1 VIQQQSKK
9 FSKISRIGASSGVA
23 ALALAGAAAGLG
35 AAPASAASTS
45 TWDAIANCE
54 SSGNWSINTGNG
66 YYGGLQFSQQTWNA
80 FGGAGSAANASKS
93 QQIAVAEKVL
103 AAQGW
108 GAWPA
113 CSAKLGLSGKSG
125 SIASTSNTV
134 EKKSA
139 PVQQAP
145 KQTTQKKSYEAP
157 QKTYKAAPKHRAEA
171 PVQKAAP
178 QKAAPQQVAPQQSVK
193 STGKHVA
200 TVKATDSGAN
210 YTVKSGD
217 TLAKIAQ
224 KKGLD
229 NWKSLYSLNN
239 DEVQDAN
246 MIFVG
251 QVLDIP
257 TK

>member
-1 VIQQQSKK
+1 MIQQQNKK
-9 FSKISRIGASSGVA
+9 FSKFSRIGASSGVA
-23 ALALAGAAAGLG
+23 ALALAGVAAGIG
-35 AAPASAASTS
+35 AAPASAASTG
-45 TWDAIANCE
+45 TWDALANCE

-80 FGGAGSAANASKS
+80 FGGSGSAANASKS

-103 AAQGW
+103 ATQGW

-125 SIASTSNTV
+125 SIASTSSSVKPV
-134 EKKSA
+134 EK
-139 PVQQAP
+139 QAP
-145 KQTTQKKSYEAP
+145 QKVAKKSYEAP
-157 QKTYKAAPKHRAEA
+157 QKTYKAAPKHRSEA
-171 PVQKAAP
+171 PVQKA
-178 QKAAPQQVAPQQSVK
+178 APQQSVK

-200 TVKATDSGAN
+200 TVKATDSGKD

-224 KKGLD
+224 SQGLD
-229 NWKSLYSLNN
+229 SWKALYSLNT
-239 DEVQDAN
+239 DTVQDAN
-246 MIFVG
+246 LIFVG
-251 QVLDIP
+251 QTLDLP

>member
-1 VIQQQSKK
+1 MIQQQSKK

-54 SSGNWSINTGNG
+54 STGNWSINTGNG

-125 SIASTSNTV
+125 SIASTSNTA
-134 EKKSA
+134 EEKSA
-139 PVQQAP
+139 PVQKAP
-145 KQTTQKKSYEAP
+145 KQTTPKKSYEAP

-178 QKAAPQQVAPQQSVK
+178 QKVAPQQAVK

-217 TLAKIAQ
+217 TLAKVAQ

>member
-1 VIQQQSKK
+1 MIQQQNKK

-80 FGGAGSAANASKS
+80 FGGSGSAANASKS

-139 PVQQAP
+139 PVEKAPQQ
-145 KQTTQKKSYEAP
+145 TSEKKSYEAP
-157 QKTYKAAPKHRAEA
+157 QKTYKAAPKHRSEA

-178 QKAAPQQVAPQQSVK
+178 QKSVQ

-200 TVKATDSGAN
+200 TVKATDSGKD

-229 NWKSLYSLNN
+229 NWKGLYSLNT
-239 DEVQDAN
+239 DKVQDAN
-246 MIFVG
+246 LIFVG
-251 QVLDIP
+251 QTLDMP